1 MVARR
6 PDIRAAGLWG
16 GKTDGVADFP
26 TNDLIIAH
34 ETRQNGQPGGI
45 GGSPAIGAQGMA
57 LEVKDRTGASFPTAI
72 ALRVG

>member
-1 MVARR
+1 MSRR
-6 PDIRAAGLWG
+6 PNIGAAGLWG

-34 ETRQNGQPGGI
+34 ETRQTGQPGGI
-45 GGSPAIGAQGMA
+45 GGSAAVGAQGMA
-57 LEVKDRTGASFPTAI
+57 LEVKDRTGAGFPTAI